1 MIKFCYLCQTPL
13 TNKNSS
19 LEHVIPNALGGKL
32 KATILCKKCN
42 NDSGSFCD
50 NSLAKSLSP
59 FSNMINHSRDHGK
72 VQPEEVTVDG
82 VSTKILPGG
91 QGFLSKISFDKET
104 NTYKIFGSKNI
115 EAKAQ
120 GLFQKLHERHK
131 ITTEHYEK
139 ITSSLSENIK
149 TIQNPIVKFS
159 VTFENIWLGVL
170 KIAINFAIYNHISP
184 THIQEAIN
192 ILQKKD
198 QKLARQVSTY
208 YYTDAVHPVRKGSI
222 FHSLALIGAPDEKIL
237 YCLISLY
244 GILQTIVILSTN
256 YKGPTLKKIYV
267 YDTWNEEEHLPPDTP
282 FPNFT
287 REQMTSLFSPKKS
300 IEIAPLE
307 ICLDRFLSH
316 FIRHTNDLS
325 KEIIEDLVQFLINET
340 TKEAIENTKIFTQ
353 PELSDFIYKK
363 SVEYKDKHISQ
374 LKLVKNIHLKNNSK
388 KLSTEL
394 YDIYLNEK
402 AKHHIC
408 TKAINFIAEK
418 IFTPGV
424 PDGYFFSTD
433 FYNDLLSFILE
444 NTSHLPFH
452 KNIVQL
458 ATLDNIKEQISP
470 LQTDNFFHFCRNAA
484 SHLPPE
490 FCDFFR
496 KNKDLQQITQTK
508 DAHQ

>member
-1 MIKFCYLCQTPL
+1 
-13 TNKNSS
+13 
-19 LEHVIPNALGGKL
+19 
-32 KATILCKKCN
+32 
-42 NDSGSFCD
+42 
-50 NSLAKSLSP
+50 
-59 FSNMINHSRDHGK
+59 MINHSRDHGK

-115 EAKAQ
+115 EAKAK
-120 GLFQKLHERHK
+120 GLYRKLHKRHK

-149 TIQNPIVKFS
+149 TVQNPIVKFS

-198 QKLARQVSTY
+198 QKLAHQVSTY

-222 FHSLALIGAPDEKIL
+222 FHSLALIGTPDEKIL

-244 GILQTIVILSTN
+244 GILQTVVILSTN

-267 YDTWNEEEHLPPDTP
+267 YDTWNEEEYLPPDTP
-282 FPNFT
+282 FPNFA
-287 REQMTSLFSPKKS
+287 REQMTNLFSPEKS
-300 IEIAPLE
+300 IEISPLE

-325 KEIIEDLVQFLINET
+325 NEIIEDLVQFLIKET

-353 PELSDFIYKK
+353 PELSDFIYEKLLEYKNSHIHKLKLIKNINLKK
-363 SVEYKDKHISQ
+363 SIEKIPH
-374 LKLVKNIHLKNNSK
+374 
-388 KLSTEL
+388 EF
-394 YDIYLNEK
+394 YDLYLNEK

-408 TKAINFIAEK
+408 TKAINFITEK
-418 IFTPGV
+418 NFTPNI
-424 PDGYFFSTD
+424 PNSYFFSTI
-433 FYNDLLSFILE
+433 FYTDLLSYIVK
-444 NTSHLPFH
+444 NTVHLPFSE
-452 KNIVQL
+452 KIVQL
-458 ATLDNIKEQISP
+458 ATLDNIKQ
-470 LQTDNFFHFCRNAA
+470 LT
-484 SHLPPE
+484 SHLQSDYFFQSRTYVVSGLPPGFCE
-490 FCDFFR
+490 FFQQKQRPSTDIT
-496 KNKDLQQITQTK
+496 NKDSRQ
-508 DAHQ
+508 